1 MKSKYKK
8 KFYKI
13 AVSSNG
19 KYITPHFGRC
29 HSFDI
34 VEIEDGNVIRK
45 EKILN
50 PGHDTDF
57 LPRFLLEKGVS
68 FVMAGQIEQEMKI
81 FLNEKGVRSLLGI
94 SGKID
99 DVIESFIKGTLKWR
113 L

>member
-1 MKSKYKK
+1 MKSNSEKK
-8 KFYKI
+8 SYKI
-13 AVSSNG
+13 AVSSNEN
-19 KYITPHFGRC
+19 YITPHFGHC

-34 VEIEDGNVIRK
+34 VEIKDGKVVQR

-57 LPRFLLEKGVS
+57 LPKFLSKKGVS
-68 FVMAGQIEQEMKI
+68 YVMAGQIEQEMKI
-81 FLNEKGVRSLLGI
+81 FLNEKGIRPLLGI
-94 SGKID
+94 SGGID